1 MVEFVNTEKLIER
14 FDDMARRESL
24 LVGKQ
29 VTQDDLVCQIV
40 GTIVKEAMDEDK
52 PNIMKAANTIWQT
65 GDIEAGLDDNGILT
79 TSVNVA
85 KVATPE
91 FVRSFHDRIVEYG
104 NEMIAEH
111 IREVFVDEVE

>member
-1 MVEFVNTEKLIER
+1 MVEFINTEKLIER

-24 LVGKQ
+24 LIGKQ

-40 GTIVKEAMDEDK
+40 GTIVKEAMDEDR

-65 GDIEAGLDDNGILT
+65 GDIEAGLDDNGILA
-79 TSVNVA
+79 TSVNIA

-91 FVRSFHDRIVEYG
+91 FVRSFHDRIVEFG
-104 NEMIAEH
+104 NEMIAAQV
-111 IREVFVDEVE
+111 REVFADEIE

>member
-1 MVEFVNTEKLIER
+1 MVEFINTEKLIER
-14 FDDMARRESL
+14 FNEMARRESL
-24 LVGKQ
+24 LIGKQ

-65 GDIEAGLDDNGILT
+65 GDIKAGLEDRCIEA
-79 TSVNVA
+79 SPVNVA

-91 FVRSFHDRIVEYG
+91 FVKNFHAILVEYG
-104 NEMIAEH
+104 NTLIDERIS
-111 IREVFVDEVE
+111 EVFGE